1 MPTIIAAIVLGLV
14 EGATEFL
21 PVSSTGHLILA
32 GHALGF
38 VGPRAADFE
47 IIIQLGAILAVV
59 WLYRRL
65 LFRVVRDGIAVAES
79 RRIIVALFIAF
90 LPAAIVGLLTH
101 HWITAH
107 LFTPPVVIAALI
119 GGGVAILGIEHW
131 RPAPRV
137 ETVTQVDYRTAL
149 WIGIAQ
155 VCSLIPDP
163 QRRPVVD
170 LRPRFDERG

>member
-1 MPTIIAAIVLGLV
+1 MPTIIAAIILGLV
-14 EGATEFL
+14 EGATEFV

-38 VGPRAADFE
+38 VGPRAAAFE

-65 LFRVVRDGIAVAES
+65 LFRVVRDGIAVAGS
-79 RRIIVALFIAF
+79 RRLIVALFIAF
-90 LPAAIVGLLTH
+90 LPAAIVGLLPH

-107 LFTPPVVIAALI
+107 LFRPPVVVVALDV
-119 GGGVAILGIEHW
+119 GGVAILALERW

-137 ETVTQVDYRTAL
+137 ETVTQ
-149 WIGIAQ
+149 IGRAS
-155 VCSLIPDP
+155 C
-163 QRRPVVD
+163 R
-170 LRPRFDERG
+170 ERV